1 MPLNIPSSLG
11 TGRPMGNM
19 PRNIGK
25 IGVPTNVGRA
35 QSVNIGQ
42 TQQRKDVA
50 NSRVSMNQIQSAK
63 AEERGQRTTSIN
75 RLGVRG
81 TTAQT
86 SVTRYQTNIKTS
98 VNDQSAYNQNANMYD
113 AKAEDNRHNYS
124 QQLIKRRKEKE
135 RQILIKKL
143 KEL

>member
-11 TGRPMGNM
+11 AGRPMGNM

-25 IGVPTNVGRA
+25 IGVPTNIGRA
-35 QSVNIGQ
+35 QTVNIGQ

-50 NSRVSMNQIQSAK
+50 NSRVSMNQIMSAK
-63 AEERGQRTTSIN
+63 AEATGQRTTSIR
-75 RLGVRG
+75 RLGVGG

-98 VNDQSAYNQNANMYD
+98 ANTASAYNQNVNSHD
-113 AKAEDNRHNYS
+113 EKTEENRHNYT

-135 RQILIKKL
+135 RQILIKRL
-143 KEL
+143 KEM